1 MLTGTEARAA
11 AERASGPQVAMHYS
25 SSNELQEQIQR
36 VLELVIQTRSLDCC
50 MHGARQRRMRVGVQ
64 QEPGDI
70 GKSRDIRQQRMARSI
85 SSTHPRNSKK
95 RQITLATISS
105 FLSNGGFWPALTLV
119 LAASLSET
127 VAPRHNAK
135 SIVED

>member
-70 GKSRDIRQQRMARSI
+70 GSHATSVSSVWRDLFQ
-85 SSTHPRNSKK
+85 
-95 RQITLATISS
+95 
-105 FLSNGGFWPALTLV
+105 ALTL
-119 LAASLSET
+119 AI
-127 VAPRHNAK
+127 PRNAK
-135 SIVED
+135 